1 MPATVRR
8 LFNIYPGE
16 EQLTFLLFSLV
27 FLLGSEVFAE
37 MALLDSE
44 PRMASVMT
52 ETDTILLRLDRESF
66 YDLMDT
72 RSEVARG
79 IIQVLSRRPHNR
91 VYEVREL

>member
-1 MPATVRR
+1 
-8 LFNIYPGE
+8 
-16 EQLTFLLFSLV
+16 
-27 FLLGSEVFAE
+27 

-79 IIQVLSRRPHNR
+79 IIQVLSRRLRIR
-91 VYEVREL
+91 VYEVRELKEAG